1 LIREGFGS
9 AGKGFAIRAER
20 ESWQLPIPNVRSF
33 GEPFFWLD
41 LEPFCGA
48 FYGPRRV
55 VALDPH
61 LLIGTRGSEVWPSK
75 ICWGNCHNAILFQ
88 LVLVVRYD
96 GLEIYLAFIGRQSEW
111 I

>member
-1 LIREGFGS
+1 MPVRDLLFARKGKAGNFRSRMSAPFGN
-9 AGKGFAIRAER
+9 
-20 ESWQLPIPNVRSF
+20 L
-33 GEPFFWLD
+33 FFWLD

-61 LLIGTRGSEVWPSK
+61 LLIGTRGSEVWLSK